1 MDISINVRELME
13 SPAFSTPTRL
23 GVFVYLAALASPKDN
38 LTFTLRPVDLSDRL
52 NTTRSKV
59 EDAITKLGSFGV
71 ISLAKSEEK
80 RGVWTIDMSPSAHLL
95 HGDWS
100 LSVPEGVP
108 VREMMLA
115 WDKAFKKATQAD
127 YLRAQN
133 DFWRERKDWISL
145 HNSLGDKTY
154 TAIDQFFADKKNA
167 QWGYRFSVFFRVAT
181 QLANEHKRS
190 SWRY

>member
-13 SPAFSTPTRL
+13 SPAFATPTRL
-23 GVFVYLAALASPKDN
+23 GVFVYLAALAAPKDN

-52 NTTRSKV
+52 NTTRSKI
-59 EDAITKLGSFGV
+59 ENAITKLGSFGV
-71 ISLAKSEEK
+71 IRLTKGEGK

-100 LSVPEGVP
+100 LPVPESVPI
-108 VREMMLA
+108 REMMSA
-115 WDKAFKKATQAD
+115 WDKAFLRATGAD

-133 DFWRERKDWISL
+133 DFWRERKDWMSL
-145 HNSLGDKTY
+145 HHSMGEKVYD
-154 TAIDQFFADKKNA
+154 AIKLFFEDKKNA
-167 QWGYRFSVFFRVAT
+167 QWGYRFSVFFRIAT
-181 QLANEHKRS
+181 QLATQQKS